1 MKKRNIIHIVSFA
14 ISLIAIGYIMKSNNE
29 ILGFERVAES
39 GRVIIERT
47 KSISKIIT
55 VKTDK
60 QEKQIILDYG
70 DVQLEEYLGVPI
82 NFIPLENISSILM
95 QNKEYHVYKYK
106 DNLYVHTSLEDKKFF
121 FKIIEVKENTI
132 FIEESNFLWNI
143 FAKAFFDIDK
153 DMVFDLNDKDLFLN
167 LKRK

>member
-1 MKKRNIIHIVSFA
+1 
-14 ISLIAIGYIMKSNNE
+14 
-29 ILGFERVAES
+29 
-39 GRVIIERT
+39 
-47 KSISKIIT
+47 
-55 VKTDK
+55 
-60 QEKQIILDYG
+60 
-70 DVQLEEYLGVPI
+70 
-82 NFIPLENISSILM
+82 M